1 MILKY
6 EGVYYE
12 SNDNCQV
19 TMDQL
24 YKQLLELRTKEIV
37 PFSNYDAFNINH
49 VVLFINITGETDL
62 KAVVFLCNQFNYPF
76 EFIISE
82 KVRSVLV
89 ENELENLLKNT
100 QIHVH
105 ERFTYNGEYYLVKND
120 SNFKKKTTAVI
131 IASYNYG
138 SFLIEAIESVL
149 RQTFLPDEILI
160 TDDCSEDNTQEIAS
174 IYVEKYP
181 DLIKFNR
188 NPTNLGIVQNF
199 NKAVSLTKSDYICFL
214 GADNRFRSDYIER
227 TSEILDCNPRIG
239 IAYTD
244 FALFGPR
251 ARIVYDSFN
260 EEWKGSIK
268 YNEFY
273 IINFPEFDT
282 NAIETIKEGKN
293 FIHGSSMYRRE
304 AFEEVG
310 GYLQESTVP
319 EDFNL
324 FSRMISQGWLAK
336 KVNQPLL
343 EYRQHSRDQANNK
356 MISYAELA
364 FYKDA
369 YKKSNM
375 LIEDKEKYINWLEN
389 TNGEKDKGIQWLE
402 NQLLE
407 RNEGIE
413 WLKAQL
419 KEKDEGIEWLKTQ
432 LKEKDEGIEWLKA
445 QLKEK
450 DEGIK
455 WLEGEL
461 ENRNND
467 MK

>member
-1 MILKY
+1 M
-6 EGVYYE
+6 
-12 SNDNCQV
+12 
-19 TMDQL
+19 
-24 YKQLLELRTKEIV
+24 
-37 PFSNYDAFNINH
+37 
-49 VVLFINITGETDL
+49 
-62 KAVVFLCNQFNYPF
+62 
-76 EFIISE
+76 
-82 KVRSVLV
+82 
-89 ENELENLLKNT
+89 
-100 QIHVH
+100 
-105 ERFTYNGEYYLVKND
+105 
-120 SNFKKKTTAVI
+120 
-131 IASYNYG
+131 
-138 SFLIEAIESVL
+138 

-160 TDDCSEDNTQEIAS
+160 TDDCSEDNTQEIALA
-174 IYVEKYP
+174 YVDKYP

-188 NPTNLGIVQNF
+188 NTTNLGIVQNF

-214 GADNRFRSDYIER
+214 GADNRFRSDYLER
-227 TSEILDCNPRIG
+227 TSEILDLNPRVG

-251 ARIVYDSFN
+251 ARIVYDSFY

-324 FSRMISQGWLAK
+324 FSRMISKGWLAK
-336 KVNQPLL
+336 RVNQPLL
-343 EYRQHSRDQANNK
+343 EYRQHSQNQANNK

-369 YKKSNM
+369 YKKSN
-375 LIEDKEKYINWLEN
+375 LLVEDKEKYIEWLESMI
-389 TNGEKDKGIQWLE
+389 EKKNKGIEWLE
-402 NQLLE
+402 NQIKEKNEGLE
-407 RNEGIE
+407 WLETQLKDKDTGIE
-413 WLKAQL
+413 WLKGQL
-419 KEKDEGIEWLKTQ
+419 KEKDEGIEWLN
-432 LKEKDEGIEWLKA
+432 A

-450 DEGIK
+450 DEGID
-455 WLEGEL
+455 WLKTQLEEKEKAIQWLDSEL
-461 ENRNND
+461 ENRNKD